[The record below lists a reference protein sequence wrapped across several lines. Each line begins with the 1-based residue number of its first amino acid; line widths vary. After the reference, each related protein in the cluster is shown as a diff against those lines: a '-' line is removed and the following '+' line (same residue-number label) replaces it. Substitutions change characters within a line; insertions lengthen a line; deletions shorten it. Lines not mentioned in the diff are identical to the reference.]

1 MVVMY
6 DGGVVATFEV
16 NLQVKTQD
24 LGDYWAARAQRL
36 GVTVFADTEQAA
48 LVRLESSIKFLT
60 TNAVAGSKTGV
71 EQFKEYLNSR
81 GVQYSYTERPAVS
94 ASRDTVQR
102 IQHSYTE
109 HPDRRWMPAQSSRP
123 VRIESGVVISAA

>member
-6 DGGVVATFEV
+6 DGEVVATFEV

-36 GVTVFADTEQAA
+36 GITVFADTEQAA
-48 LVRLESSIKFLT
+48 LSRLESAINFLT

-81 GVQYSYTERPAVS
+81 GVQYSYTERPAFS
-94 ASRDTVQR
+94 TSRGAVPR
-102 IQHSYTE
+102 VEHSYTE
-109 HPDRRWMPAQSSRP
+109 HPNLHWTPAQSPRP
-123 VRIESGVVISAA
+123 VRIESGVVISVA